1 MHTIKDLKVF
11 LEYLS
16 TKYDEATIDE
26 MQIVFKTE
34 LDPDEFV
41 LLHPCPCETQIFI
54 TKDNEG
60 NPNTLIVFGEHYFSD
75 DDDNDETI
83 LHQHQLN

>member
-11 LEYLS
+11 LEYLA

-34 LDPDEFV
+34 LDPDEYV
-41 LLHPCPCETQIFI
+41 LQHPCPCETKIFI
-54 TKDNEG
+54 TKDNEE
-60 NPNTLIVFGEHYFSD
+60 NPTTLIVFGEHQID
-75 DDDNDETI
+75 DEDDDETI
-83 LHQHQLN
+83 LHKHQLN